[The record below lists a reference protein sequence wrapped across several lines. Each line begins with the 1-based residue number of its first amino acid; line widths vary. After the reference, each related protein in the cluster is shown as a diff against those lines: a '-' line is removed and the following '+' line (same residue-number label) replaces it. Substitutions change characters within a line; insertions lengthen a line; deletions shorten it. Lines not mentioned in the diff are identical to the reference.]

1 LYEECELSL
10 SYLIIGPGVV
20 TFSSE
25 ANNLLVKNPTQCP
38 ILPEEIL
45 NKYLNDLEWLSG
57 FAEAESVFSVSK
69 TGTLTFRIKLH
80 YDDRETLVYIKNLLS
95 KLAERELG
103 VIVDSKDQ
111 HESYYSVSK
120 FQDIVGVIIPIFS
133 LYYFTTSKYFDF
145 RDFKTAAEIKMVS
158 FLEKRKLND
167 TELEKIL
174 AIKSGMNASR
184 KGRQAKNKWPA
195 AIDPKSLPKRTL
207 TPYRLLG
214 FVEGDGTF
222 SLPNLLPYFGIKQ
235 HSKNIHFFY
244 EIAEFLSNLP
254 YNPVI
259 GPTSDVLNTKPKATV
274 HISPTNNLAS
284 LSVSNI
290 LQLYN
295 YILPFFKSLEFKS
308 RKAVDFEF

>member
-1 LYEECELSL
+1 M
-10 SYLIIGPGVV
+10 IGPGVL

-25 ANNLLVKNPTQCP
+25 ANNLLAKKPTQCP

-57 FAEAESVFSVSK
+57 FAEAESVFSISK

-80 YDDRETLVYIKNLLS
+80 YDDRKALVYIKNLLS

-133 LYYFTTSKYFDF
+133 LYHFTTSKYFDF

-158 FLEKRKLND
+158 FFEKRKLSD
-167 TELEKIL
+167 IELEKIL

-184 KGRQAKNKWPA
+184 K
-195 AIDPKSLPKRTL
+195 IFYPKSLPKRTL
-207 TPYRLLG
+207 TSYRLLG

-254 YNPVI
+254 YNPAI
-259 GPTSDVLNTKPKATV
+259 GPASDVLNTKPRATV

-295 YILPFFKSLEFKS
+295 YIFPFFKSLEFKS

>member
-1 LYEECELSL
+1 MYEECELSL
-10 SYLIIGPGVV
+10 SYLIIGPGLV
-20 TFSSE
+20 TFSFE
-25 ANNLLVKNPTQCP
+25 AKNLLVKNPTQCP

-45 NKYLNDLEWLSG
+45 NKNQNDLEWLSG
-57 FAEAESVFSVSK
+57 FAEAESVFSISK
-69 TGTLTFRIKLH
+69 TGIFTFRIKLH
-80 YDDRETLVYIKNLLS
+80 YDDRNTLVYIQNLLS
-95 KLAERELG
+95 KLAKREVG
-103 VIVDSKDQ
+103 VIVDSKNQ

-133 LYYFTTSKYFDF
+133 YFHFTTSKYFDF
-145 RDFKTAAEIKMVS
+145 LDFKTAAEIKLGS
-158 FLEKRKLND
+158 FLEKTKLSN
-167 TELEKIL
+167 TELKDIL
-174 AIKSGMNASR
+174 VLKSGMNTSR
-184 KGRQAKNKWPA
+184 INF
-195 AIDPKSLPKRTL
+195 DPQRLPKRTL

-222 SLPNLLPYFGIKQ
+222 CLPNLLPYFGIKQ
-235 HSKNIHFFY
+235 HSKNIDFFY
-244 EIAEFLSNLP
+244 EIAEFLNNLP

-259 GPTSDVLNTKPKATV
+259 GPRSDVLNTKPKATV

-308 RKAVDFEF
+308 RKSVDFEF

>member
-1 LYEECELSL
+1 MNTS
-10 SYLIIGPGVV
+10 
-20 TFSSE
+20 
-25 ANNLLVKNPTQCP
+25 
-38 ILPEEIL
+38 
-45 NKYLNDLEWLSG
+45 
-57 FAEAESVFSVSK
+57 
-69 TGTLTFRIKLH
+69 RI
-80 YDDRETLVYIKNLLS
+80 N
-95 KLAERELG
+95 
-103 VIVDSKDQ
+103 
-111 HESYYSVSK
+111 
-120 FQDIVGVIIPIFS
+120 
-133 LYYFTTSKYFDF
+133 FDPH
-145 RDFKTAAEIKMVS
+145 R
-158 FLEKRKLND
+158 
-167 TELEKIL
+167 
-174 AIKSGMNASR
+174 
-184 KGRQAKNKWPA
+184 
-195 AIDPKSLPKRTL
+195 LPKRTL

-244 EIAEFLSNLP
+244 EIGEFLSNLP

-259 GPTSDVLNTKPKATV
+259 GPRSDVLNTKPKATV